1 MGRCHGVAEGN
12 LASLYQRQAEFVAA
26 SETVKEAIWLK
37 RLLIEI
43 DNNGDKPIPIL
54 CDNDSTIKLV
64 KNNQFHQRTKHI
76 EIRHYF
82 VREKQEAGEIE
93 VSYVPTQDNLADIFT
108 KPLPNPRFSELRT
121 RLGITEV
128 PHI

>member
-1 MGRCHGVAEGN
+1 VSWSSRRQPCI
-12 LASLYQRQAEFVAA
+12 SLSTTEAEFVAA
-26 SETVKEAIWLK
+26 SETVKEAILLK
-37 RLLIEI
+37 LLLTEI

>member
-1 MGRCHGVAEGN
+1 VSWSSRRQPCV
-12 LASLYQRQAEFVAA
+12 SLSTTEAEFIAA

-37 RLLIEI
+37 RLLTEI
-43 DNNGDKPIPIL
+43 GNNGDKPIPIL

-76 EIRHYF
+76 EVRHYF

-108 KPLPNPRFSELRT
+108 KPLPNPRFCDLRA